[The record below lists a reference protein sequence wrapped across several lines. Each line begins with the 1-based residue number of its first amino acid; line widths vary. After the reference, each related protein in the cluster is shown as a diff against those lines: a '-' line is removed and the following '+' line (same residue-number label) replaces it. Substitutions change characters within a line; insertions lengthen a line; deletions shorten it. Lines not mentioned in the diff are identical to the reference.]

1 MLSAHFRRRRL
12 SAARSASRGQALVEL
27 ALVLPILLGIVAVL
41 FQFGVIFVSYLAI
54 VHETRD
60 VGRWIAVHPD
70 DKSDLQ
76 LQDMAKANAPQVIN
90 TSNLSLTVTPTCG
103 TPKPTHCPNRA
114 TAATV
119 TLHMTYDVTS
129 SLFLPSRIR
138 WGFVQLQL
146 PAMNATYDY
155 AVEIEPHS

>member
-1 MLSAHFRRRRL
+1 MFRARFRRRL
-12 SAARSASRGQALVEL
+12 QAVPGATPAQALVEL
-27 ALVLPILLGIVAVL
+27 ALVLPILLGVVAVL
-41 FQFGVIFVSYLAI
+41 FQFGIIFVSYLAI

-70 DKSDLQ
+70 DKSDVDLEI
-76 LQDMAKANAPQVIN
+76 MAKTNAPQVIN
-90 TSNLSLTVTPTCG
+90 TSNLPLTVTPACG
-103 TPKPTHCPNRA
+103 TPKPTHCPSRA

-138 WGFVQLQL
+138 WGFLQLQL
-146 PAMNATYDY
+146 PAMNAAYDY
-155 AVEIEPHS
+155 A

>member
-1 MLSAHFRRRRL
+1 MFRAHLRHRRL
-12 SAARSASRGQALVEL
+12 QVARSASPGQALVEL

-41 FQFGVIFVSYLAI
+41 FQFGVIFVSFLSI

-70 DKSDLQ
+70 DKSDVDLEI
-76 LQDMAKANAPQVIN
+76 MAKANAPQVIN
-90 TSNLSLTVTPTCG
+90 TSNLHLTVSPACPS
-103 TPKPTHCPNRA
+103 PKPTHCPSRA

-138 WGFVQLQL
+138 WGFLQLQL
-146 PAMNATYDY
+146 PAMNAAYDY
-155 AVEIEPHS
+155 AVEVEPHS